1 MDNQP
6 LKKFSIASSKTL
18 ACDTPLLL
26 HLALNAV
33 TVSRGSSACTLQY
46 TRSLYRRLTSV
57 LVVVFLAVRISSF
70 RCRLPAGIYKIAY
83 LRYHVKPFLQKF
95 FVRAISGRA
104 GRVWNRY
111 VIAMV

>member
-1 MDNQP
+1 M
-6 LKKFSIASSKTL
+6 ASSKTL

-57 LVVVFLAVRISSF
+57 LVVVFLAVRIISF
-70 RCRLPAGIYKIAY
+70 RAGPRLHLQDSILDAVCQALFAKIFSRAVSPSILYFSFLWSLNVSRVGYGIDI
-83 LRYHVKPFLQKF
+83 
-95 FVRAISGRA
+95 
-104 GRVWNRY
+104 
-111 VIAMV
+111 